1 MDIEGLSEKTIGQL
15 IEELGIKEIYDIY
28 DLTYDELIKLERFG
42 PKKTQNLLEAIENS
56 KNRDLNA
63 FIYAIGIPNVG
74 ERTARDLAN
83 KFKSFDKLRNA
94 KVDELVEIDDIG
106 EITGENI
113 VEFFHDKN
121 IVDSI
126 DILLSK
132 GIKLNNTSEDSNN
145 SRKLE
150 GINFV
155 ITGTID
161 GYNRDDIKKMLEDNG
176 ANVRGSVSKNTDIVL
191 AGEKAGSKKDK
202 AIELN
207 VEIYE
212 DKKLYDFLSGLKG
225 E

>member
-1 MDIEGLSEKTIGQL
+1 MHL
-15 IEELGIKEIYDIY
+15 
-28 DLTYDELIKLERFG
+28 
-42 PKKTQNLLEAIENS
+42 
-56 KNRDLNA
+56 
-63 FIYAIGIPNVG
+63 YAIGIPNVG

-106 EITGENI
+106 EITGEDI

-132 GIKLNNTSEDSNN
+132 GIKLNYPSGDSNN
-145 SRKLE
+145 SNKLD

>member
-1 MDIEGLSEKTIGQL
+1 M
-15 IEELGIKEIYDIY
+15 
-28 DLTYDELIKLERFG
+28 
-42 PKKTQNLLEAIENS
+42 
-56 KNRDLNA
+56 
-63 FIYAIGIPNVG
+63 G

-94 KVDELVEIDDIG
+94 KVDELIEIDDIG

-176 ANVRGSVSKNTDIVL
+176 ANVRGSVSKNTDALIC
-191 AGEKAGSKKDK
+191 GENAGSKLDK
-202 AIELN
+202 AKSLDIKIIDGNELK
-207 VEIYE
+207 E
-212 DKKLYDFLSGLKG
+212 FLNELEGK
-225 E
+225 